1 MTGWIRFTTKGERG
15 TKLRFKFGEM
25 LNDTGAADRANDG
38 PGGSLY
44 TYNLRTAEATL
55 HYTLKGTEE
64 GETFQPST
72 TFFGFRYCEVT
83 TTSDV
88 EISKLT
94 GEFVGSDLEEL
105 ATFETSHPDI
115 NQLYSNHLEPTRQFP
130 ERAHRLPATRRT
142 PRLDGRHTS
151 VRTRGFL

>member
-1 MTGWIRFTTKGERG
+1 MKRPLFDLGQNMTGWVRFTAKGQRG

-55 HYTLKGTEE
+55 HYTLKGTED

-72 TFFGFRYCEVT
+72 TFFGFRYCEV
-83 TTSDV
+83 
-88 EISKLT
+88 
-94 GEFVGSDLEEL
+94 
-105 ATFETSHPDI
+105 
-115 NQLYSNHLEPTRQFP
+115 SNHLGCGNQQAYGRV
-130 ERAHRLPATRRT
+130 RRLRP
-142 PRLDGRHTS
+142 
-151 VRTRGFL
+151 